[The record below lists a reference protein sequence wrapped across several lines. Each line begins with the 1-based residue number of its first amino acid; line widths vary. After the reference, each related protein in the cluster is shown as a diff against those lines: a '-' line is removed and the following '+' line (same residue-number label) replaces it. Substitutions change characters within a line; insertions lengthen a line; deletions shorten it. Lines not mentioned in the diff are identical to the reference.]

1 MGVSLDYINEVIA
14 RNNAGKQA
22 GAGAPASSGSTGS
35 KIRQPQVNE
44 AELQRR
50 ARLRMQR
57 ALASGK
63 KQNVQNARDIYLKE
77 NEEAR
82 KLWTLEH
89 GTNMSDRELEQAQWE
104 SGAMRRQMDSDALR
118 TYEEIARGVEQTT
131 QTGQDQRRNAY
142 QMYMERQNLGRAAQ
156 YDYVQNYLAQ
166 NEKASELWAAEHAV
180 LKDENKI
187 ALLRST
193 MTEQEQ
199 AEYDAIRAERDAYG
213 AGYEL
218 KRRVGGLVAG
228 SLQNAAGN
236 VLTAGQTV
244 VNDYKDRM
252 EALQQTYQQERSVN
266 PLKAFEQVNSTYR
279 QELDKVSGVVQEDN
293 TPGLQL
299 AREGSEQMQRGAA
312 GLGGAGKVAYDL
324 AGSMVANAPSMA
336 LALVPGVGP
345 AASLGTMGAQAA
357 GGKIDELS
365 QKGVSRQEALE
376 RGVVSGIIEA
386 ATEKLPVSSWTKIVK
401 TGGKKALQ
409 NILQQALGEGTE
421 EAASYVANWFA
432 DKVYQD
438 PDAEFSLQDLA
449 YSAAMGAASGGIYG
463 AVGTGINRIGNKVAS
478 STRQTGEKGAQ
489 VNQANKP
496 AYVLA
501 VAQADNPLNQL
512 IPGGRAAQSAAQ
524 AQQNTANAA
533 RAQQAVEG
541 AVQAD
546 NPLNQLIPGG
556 QAAQNAAQA
565 QQNTVDTA
573 RAQQAVEG
581 AVQADNPLNQLTP
594 GGRTAQSAAQAQ
606 QNAMNVARAQ
616 QEEAQQSAMRVR
628 KWAEENESFTPE
640 MRTLAEENYQPG
652 GNTALYTT
660 AMQNFYDA
668 GRSGALSYEQ
678 AMELNQNRAAV
689 LQQDSVLRR
698 AWELGQKAVNPVYD
712 TPGGGRVEGQ
722 VQYENGV
729 EPNAVLDD
737 TVLQAA
743 AHKLGVNIK
752 VVQELTDD
760 AGGKANGRWAA
771 AMSEIA
777 LGENSSNA
785 YQTLAHE
792 MTHYMGSYNPEGW
805 HRLRSSALE
814 WYARQGGQRTREDM
828 ARYEAAYGDYAKGAD
843 EAARDILSG
852 VMSTEG
858 GVRSFL
864 AYLSTESGYTV
875 QEQKT
880 ILQTLREM
888 LDALLEK
895 VRGLLRGGDATV
907 TAAQARQMAERADQL
922 EARRALIN
930 DYLYELDNARQNA
943 EQAGLQLSAKENAP
957 AASRSE
963 ADYSINPEFDR
974 EIREWDAEGRNESKI
989 FTLGTTSEALKSIGV
1004 RDRSIVMLSGKI
1016 RKILRDHPSM
1026 TMDMIR
1032 QIPAM
1037 LEHPALVLESQGGSI
1052 LPGTKKNSR
1061 IVVVGTVTDAQGN
1074 PVLCALDLA
1083 PSSKQDMELGLQDFN
1098 KVSSAYAK
1106 DVNPKGFLE
1115 KSNVLYASPDK
1126 KMTQA
1131 ALSSFSYKYASSE
1144 LNHLGSIGRITY
1156 QGGKVNIQGVPFR
1169 QIFGEAGSDAAYSR
1183 QVDSRESEKKQFPQ
1197 GKHAGAEQV
1206 SYSNLK
1212 ELPDM
1217 PVIDVE
1223 SGAAQGKSVQQLIE
1237 DGLNS
1242 TQRTPGKKNGRVVNN
1257 YTGDT
1262 IVVTQEGLRHGLL
1275 RKGSVQKNG
1284 VYIGKIGEIIKN
1296 AVKINELEPRGKELR
1311 SDVYL
1316 GACRDEN
1323 GEMRAIRFIV
1333 NMYENGKAELDDSGL
1348 HPLQGSLYAH
1358 TSKKVG
1364 TAPIKGQG
1372 ISTNAVAPDRSNDTI
1387 SIAEFL
1393 QSVKDSWGED
1403 LPRNVRYEL
1412 GLPQDSEKKGKS
1424 LEGALRYSRKG
1435 GQALELAAEQR
1446 RRRAA
1451 ETENR
1456 KLARENSRMADQIEL
1471 LKQETRLSGGHMM
1484 DIKAVHDVAARVVKN
1499 ANSRY
1504 SAAQLE
1510 SELRRVYESMS
1521 RGKVSGVQEAM
1532 ETLTDLA
1539 RGVLSQQRTGENQ
1552 AREVYQPLLEKVR
1565 AEDWTVRE
1573 GSPLYQ
1579 DLLDMY
1585 GDGPNGKTWG
1595 NVRKALFGRID
1606 IKKTSESGASGR
1618 IDALFEELAG
1628 DWPGIFDPEAA
1639 PADNIQRLME
1649 VYDEVRDGA
1658 AYDLETGMSEEE
1670 QAAYLAQDLYDAY
1683 LSMPRRQTFA
1693 DKSAAQAEALT
1704 RQYRQEKTKALEQQ
1718 KAGYEQKLQEQRKWA
1733 RDRMKELEQ
1742 RYKEARQTHDQEL
1755 IIKTHNQIAEARRQA
1770 NDSLLRRR
1778 AALEMQWSNKRERAD
1793 VTQQRQRVQKSVQ
1806 VLHRW
1811 LTKPTEQQH
1820 VQTRMQQKVL
1830 NLLNSLDM
1838 KVGREGTATAMRW
1851 QEAMKDI
1858 QLMANDALAADSGM
1872 KETDAYADFDPDLP
1886 AMIEELI
1893 NSTDTLNVA
1902 KMNSYQLRQLADI
1915 LTSMQTSIRN
1925 ANKMMSDAKKAE
1937 VEMIGQRSA
1946 QEMDSERKKLLKT
1959 RKEWAKKVSDTK
1971 MGDLLGGMLG
1981 LDMMDARRYF
1991 RTLGK
1996 TAEEN
2001 IYEPLRRGFDKRVWL
2016 LDSAQ
2021 KAFENIKGDADIR
2034 KWTGDKA
2041 DTQTFTLQT
2050 AKGKKV
2056 DVPLTVG
2063 QRMELYNLSQ
2073 RPQAKE
2079 HLMQGGITLV
2089 NEKGQKAGE
2098 RINLTPESLAEITG
2112 SLTNEQVQMARKLS
2126 DYLSAKDGPAGWGN
2140 EVSRELYG
2148 LDKFTEQHYWPIKS
2162 DNNQVRSN
2170 DATESGTA
2178 GLWAVKNQGFTKG
2191 LQKHAKNSI
2200 LVGDVF
2206 DTWADHVVNMA
2217 TYNAWCIP
2225 LSDAMKWYNWKSGTD
2240 VSTKEQIELLYGSK
2254 GKKFFT
2260 TLMQDVNGMTARA
2273 SSTNTEGLVGTATKN
2288 WKIAK
2293 VSGNWRVVIQQPTS
2307 YLRAMA
2313 VMNPKYLMQAM
2324 STDLTKLNHGMK
2336 MAEEHCAI
2344 AKWKSWGYFETSI
2357 GQSMREVLTGKQGI
2371 MDRVRDLGT
2380 KPAEIGDKV
2389 TWGTLWNAC
2398 EAEAKD
2404 KGLEAGTDKFNQ
2416 YCSDRLGEIVDK
2428 TQVVDSVL
2436 HRSQLM
2442 RNQNGAIKMMTAFF
2456 AEPTKSYNMVAEAC
2470 ADMAHGEKGAKGR
2483 LLRVAATFVVSALGT
2498 SAAAS
2503 LIDAM
2508 RVTRDDDRD
2517 KEYGERYLENLWQNF
2532 IGNVNLLNNIP
2543 IVKDIW
2549 TVVMDGY
2556 DVTRQDMEMV
2566 SDLKD
2571 AFDAISK
2578 GLEGDITPYR
2588 LSYQVAT
2595 AVSSLT
2601 GLPMSN
2607 VLRDTKSAYDMLT
2620 DLQDPLRL
2628 DRTMNRAPDDYSY
2641 IDLYNQ
2647 VRAAEGDAKA
2657 FKALYNGETYSEM
2670 LGTPEAAAVDAWVEK
2685 LAQNSAKA
2693 DADGNQKENTAVL
2706 PKRLGNEI
2714 TYTDSEGVEHKVV
2727 LQGPD
2732 YLDYAKSVQQGTVNL
2747 LNEYMHGQG
2756 KTASTAEQAAY
2767 VKMARE
2773 YAQELAREMVI
2784 PGYEIE
2790 SWVQT
2795 VETLSG
2801 GKNVGEMIAARQIVS
2816 QTEGDKDEDGET
2828 ITGSA
2833 EMKAVGRLQSDL
2845 GYSEPEARTLYSQ
2858 LKGKEDDTYLQL
2870 YEDVK
2875 GNREQEEQLSA
2886 LYVMAGEQV
2895 SYAEMLQNSSAK
2907 RLDEQLQKLSE
2918 TQGND
2923 VLPDRVGNTFKVGD
2937 TEVELD
2943 GKEYVAYAKKRTE
2956 TAYNILNE
2964 LIPYMGNYTQK
2975 EQAGFVMYVEKY
2987 ATELAKASVSDFEL
3001 SNWVEEVQQL
3011 AGGDNAALYN
3021 YIMAKE
3027 LIALAQ
3033 GKKDA
3038 NGKTISGTKKAA
3050 ALRNL
3055 KSAGYSDYMAQQMYK
3070 LFG

>member
-1 MGVSLDYINEVIA
+1 MDVSLDYINKVIA
-14 RNNAGKQA
+14 RNNASKQA
-22 GAGAPASSGSTGS
+22 GTQAAPASSGNNGNSAA
-35 KIRQPQVNE
+35 RQQFLDIMQRQEAYRQANATQARAIVSGNNRNQDTRQQFMNVMQRKAAYQQANADEVKRRAE
-44 AELQRR
+44 AEAKQRAEEEALQREQEKLQAFAVDNR
-50 ARLRMQR
+50 A
-57 ALASGK
+57 
-63 KQNVQNARDIYLKE
+63 V
-77 NEEAR
+77 
-82 KLWTLEH
+82 
-89 GTNMSDRELEQAQWE
+89 
-104 SGAMRRQMDSDALR
+104 
-118 TYEEIARGVEQTT
+118 
-131 QTGQDQRRNAY
+131 
-142 QMYMERQNLGRAAQ
+142 Q
-156 YDYVQNYLAQ
+156 YDAVQEYLSQ
-166 NEKASELWAAEHAV
+166 NEKASKIWAEEHT
-180 LKDENKI
+180 LFKDEKKI
-187 ALLRST
+187 ESLRAE
-193 MTEQEQ
+193 MTAQEQ
-199 AEYDAIRAERDAYG
+199 KFYDAAKAAREGYG
-213 AGYEL
+213 GLYEAQ
-218 KRRVGGLVAG
+218 RRVGGLVAG

-236 VLTAGQTV
+236 VLTAGQTAWEA
-244 VNDYKDRM
+244 YQDRQNAMYEAAM
-252 EALQQTYQQERSVN
+252 EAEKRKTGGNTFADYAKEEADRTEVYSRLMKENRDPSREENLIQE
-266 PLKAFEQVNSTYR
+266 E
-279 QELDKVSGVVQEDN
+279 N
-293 TPGLQL
+293 TPGLRL

-312 GLGGAGKVAYDL
+312 GLSGAGKVAYDL
-324 AGSMVANAPSMA
+324 AGSIVANAPSMA
-336 LALVPGVGP
+336 LALIPGVGT

-421 EAASYVANWFA
+421 EAASYVANWLA
-432 DKVYQD
+432 DMAYQD

-478 STRQTGEKGAQ
+478 STQQNGEKVAQ

-496 AYVLA
+496 ADVLA
-501 VAQADNPLNQL
+501 VAQEDDMLNQL
-512 IPGGRAAQSAAQ
+512 NTGGQAARNAAQV
-524 AQQNTANAA
+524 QQNAVSAA
-533 RAQQAVEG
+533 RAQEAVEG
-541 AVQAD
+541 AVQAET
-546 NPLNQLIPGG
+546 PLNQLFPGG

-565 QQNTVDTA
+565 QQNAVND
-573 RAQQAVEG
+573 AQVQEAMAG
-581 AVQADNPLNQLTP
+581 NVQAETQLNQLFP
-594 GGRTAQSAAQAQ
+594 GGQIAQNAADVQKNTMNAAQAQ
-606 QNAMNVARAQ
+606 Q
-616 QEEAQQSAMRVR
+616 EEVQKSAMRVR
-628 KWAEENESFTPE
+628 QWAEENESFTPE

-698 AWELGQKAVNPVYD
+698 AWELGQKAANPVHD

-722 VQYENGV
+722 VQYENGA

-805 HRLRSSALE
+805 QRLRSSALE
-814 WYARQGGQRTREDM
+814 WYAQQGGQRTGEDM

-888 LDALLEK
+888 LDTLLEK

-963 ADYSINPEFDR
+963 AEYSINPEFDR

-989 FTLGTTSEALKSIGV
+989 FTLGTTSEVLQSIGV

-1016 RKILRDHPSM
+1016 QKILRDHPSM

-1037 LEHPALVLESQGGSI
+1037 LEHPALVLKSQGGSMR
-1052 LPGTKKNSR
+1052 PGTKQNSR

-1083 PSSKQDMELGLQDFN
+1083 PSSRQDMELGLQDFN

-1126 KMTQA
+1126 KITQA
-1131 ALSSFSYKYASSE
+1131 ALSSFSFKLASSE

-1169 QIFGEAGSDAAYSR
+1169 QIFGEAGSDASYSR
-1183 QVDSRESEKKQFPQ
+1183 DVDSLEEAERLRRERDVWLDSEEVRQVRADYERERQMHGLFGGKLKEWKSNNPTWQAYEKKRKEYNQKIAELREKSQ
-1197 GKHAGAEQV
+1197 DAGGQRRAEAEQW
-1206 SYSNLK
+1206 
-1212 ELPDM
+1212 EQERRERDQ
-1217 PVIDVE
+1217 
-1223 SGAAQGKSVQQLIE
+1223 AAQKAYEEARAASGLTSEEYHRKQAAQKYKTTGDPTKAGYLMPDGTMLDFSDGQNRRVMDHREIQDIFGPVELGEGAPRERYMNQFIAEGNVRVMAEMPGVELSTETKPTRAQLDEIARMADTLGAQKGTFRIDLSRASGKQAEAREYQ
-1237 DGLNS
+1237 
-1242 TQRTPGKKNGRVVNN
+1242 GRVR
-1257 YTGDT
+1257 GRE
-1262 IVVTQEGLRHGLL
+1262 IVRDIEAYYRD
-1275 RKGSVQKNG
+1275 
-1284 VYIGKIGEIIKN
+1284 GKLPEQS
-1296 AVKINELEPRGKELR
+1296 ELNQ
-1311 SDVYL
+1311 Y
-1316 GACRDEN
+1316 
-1323 GEMRAIRFIV
+1323 
-1333 NMYENGKAELDDSGL
+1333 
-1348 HPLQGSLYAH
+1348 
-1358 TSKKVG
+1358 
-1364 TAPIKGQG
+1364 
-1372 ISTNAVAPDRSNDTI
+1372 
-1387 SIAEFL
+1387 
-1393 QSVKDSWGED
+1393 
-1403 LPRNVRYEL
+1403 
-1412 GLPQDSEKKGKS
+1412 
-1424 LEGALRYSRKG
+1424 RYSRK
-1435 GQALELAAEQR
+1435 AMELDTEQR

-1451 ETENR
+1451 DTENR
-1456 KLARENSRMADQIEL
+1456 RLARENSRMADQIEL
-1471 LKQETRLSGGHMM
+1471 LKQETRLSGGHLV
-1484 DIKAVHDVAARVVKN
+1484 DSKSVHALAARVVKIV
-1499 ANSRY
+1499 NSRY
-1504 SAAQLE
+1504 RVSLLE
-1510 SELRRVYESMS
+1510 RELRSVYESMS
-1521 RGKVSGVQEAM
+1521 RGRVSGVQEAM
-1532 ETLTDLA
+1532 EVLNDIA
-1539 RGVLSQQRTGENQ
+1539 RGILSEQRPGVNIAKET
-1552 AREVYQPLLEKVR
+1552 YQPILDKVR
-1565 AEDWTVRE
+1565 AADWTVRE
-1573 GSPLYQ
+1573 GSPLYY
-1579 DLLDMY
+1579 DLIDKY
-1585 GDGPNGKTWG
+1585 GDGPNGKSWG
-1595 NVRKALFGRID
+1595 NVRKALFGRIN
-1606 IKKTSESGASGR
+1606 IKKTTEGGVSGR
-1618 IDALFEELAG
+1618 IDTTFDELA
-1628 DWPGIFDPEAA
+1628 DEWPGLFDREAA
-1639 PADNIQRLME
+1639 TVDNIEALMGI
-1649 VYDEVRDGA
+1649 YDQVRDGTG
-1658 AYDLETGMSEEE
+1658 YDLETGMSEEE

-1683 LSMPRRQTFA
+1683 LSMPRQKPYT
-1693 DKSAAQAEALT
+1693 DSSTAQAEALT
-1704 RQYRQEKTKALEQQ
+1704 RRYRQEKTKALQEQ
-1718 KAGYEQKLQEQRKWA
+1718 KAEYEHKLREVWNYAPGIMEKLDAQSRE
-1733 RDRMKELEQ
+1733 
-1742 RYKEARQTHDQEL
+1742 
-1755 IIKTHNQIAEARRQA
+1755 I
-1770 NDSLLRRR
+1770 LLRRR
-1778 AALEMQWSNKRERAD
+1778 AALELQWSNKRERAAA
-1793 VTQQRQRVQKSVQ
+1793 TQQRQRVQKSVQ

-1886 AMIEELI
+1886 AMIEELTD
-1893 NSTDTLNVA
+1893 STDTLNVA

-1925 ANKMMSDAKKAE
+1925 ANKMMSDDKKAE

-1946 QEMDSERKKLLKT
+1946 QEMDNEREKLLKT

-2021 KAFENIKGDADIR
+2021 KAFEGIKGDTDIR

-2050 AKGKKV
+2050 AKGKEV
-2056 DVPLTVG
+2056 DVPITVG

-2126 DYLSAKDGPAGWGN
+2126 EYLSAKDGPAGWGN
-2140 EVSRELYG
+2140 EVSRKLYG
-2148 LDKFTEQHYWPIKS
+2148 LDKFTERHYWPIKS

-2240 VSTKEQIELLYGSK
+2240 VSTKEQIEQLYGSK

-2357 GQSMREVLTGKQGI
+2357 GQSMREVLTGQKRL
-2371 MDRVRDLGT
+2371 MDRVRDIGT
-2380 KPAEIGDKV
+2380 KPAEMGDKV

-2416 YCSDRLGEIVDK
+2416 YCADRLSEIVDK

-2483 LLRVAATFVVSALGT
+2483 LLRVAATFVISALGT

-2549 TVVMDGY
+2549 TVFMDGY
-2556 DVTRQDMEMV
+2556 DVTRQDMEV
-2566 SDLKD
+2566 VGDLKD

-2628 DRTMNRAPDDYSY
+2628 DRAMNRAPDDYSY

-2647 VRAAEGDAKA
+2647 VRAANGDAKA

-2670 LGTPEAAAVDAWVEK
+2670 LGTKEAAAVDAWVK
-2685 LAQNSAKA
+2685 QLAQNSAKA

-2714 TYTDSEGVEHKVV
+2714 TYTDGEGVEHKVV

-2747 LNEYMHGQG
+2747 LNEYMNGQG

-2833 EMKAVGRLQSDL
+2833 EVKAVGRLQSDL

-2886 LYVMAGEQV
+2886 LYVMTGEQA

-2907 RLDEQLQKLSE
+2907 QLDEHLQKLSE

-2923 VLPDRVGNTFKVGD
+2923 VLPDRVENTFKVGD

-2956 TAYNILNE
+2956 TAYNILNA

-3038 NGKTISGTKKAA
+3038 NGKTIRGTKKAA

>member
-1 MGVSLDYINEVIA
+1 MGVSLDYINKVIA

-22 GAGAPASSGSTGS
+22 GVGAPASSGNNGNSAA
-35 KIRQPQVNE
+35 RQQFLDIMQRQEAYRQANATRARAIVSDNNRNQDTRQQFMNVMQRQAAYQQVNADAVKRRLE
-44 AELQRR
+44 AEEKQRAEEEELQRE
-50 ARLRMQR
+50 Q
-57 ALASGK
+57 
-63 KQNVQNARDIYLKE
+63 E
-77 NEEAR
+77 
-82 KLWTLEH
+82 KL
-89 GTNMSDRELEQAQWE
+89 QAF
-104 SGAMRRQMDSDALR
+104 AVD
-118 TYEEIARGVEQTT
+118 
-131 QTGQDQRRNAY
+131 N
-142 QMYMERQNLGRAAQ
+142 RAAQ
-156 YDYVQNYLAQ
+156 YDAVQEYLSQ
-166 NEKASELWAAEHAV
+166 NEKASELWAEEHSFFR
-180 LKDENKI
+180 DEKKI
-187 ALLRST
+187 ESLRAG
-193 MTEQEQ
+193 MTAQEQ
-199 AEYDAIRAERDAYG
+199 KFYDAAKAAREGYG
-213 AGYEL
+213 GLYEAQ
-218 KRRVGGLVAG
+218 RRVGGLVAG

-244 VNDYKDRM
+244 WEGYQDRQNAMYEAAM
-252 EALQQTYQQERSVN
+252 EAEKRKTGGNTFADYAKEEADRTEVYSRLMKENRDPSREENLIQE
-266 PLKAFEQVNSTYR
+266 E
-279 QELDKVSGVVQEDN
+279 N
-293 TPGLQL
+293 TPGLRL

-312 GLGGAGKVAYDL
+312 GLSGAGKVAYDL
-324 AGSMVANAPSMA
+324 AGSIVANAPSMA
-336 LALVPGVGP
+336 LALIPGVGT

-421 EAASYVANWFA
+421 EAASYVANWLA
-432 DKVYQD
+432 DMAYQD

-478 STRQTGEKGAQ
+478 STQQTGEKGAQ

-501 VAQADNPLNQL
+501 VA
-512 IPGGRAAQSAAQ
+512 
-524 AQQNTANAA
+524 
-533 RAQQAVEG
+533 
-541 AVQAD
+541 
-546 NPLNQLIPGG
+546 
-556 QAAQNAAQA
+556 
-565 QQNTVDTA
+565 
-573 RAQQAVEG
+573 
-581 AVQADNPLNQLTP
+581 QADNPLNQLTP

-722 VQYENGV
+722 VQYENGA
-729 EPNAVLDD
+729 EPNFVLDD

-805 HRLRSSALE
+805 QRLRSSALE
-814 WYARQGGQRTREDM
+814 WYARQGGQRTGEDM

-888 LDALLEK
+888 LDTLLEK

-963 ADYSINPEFDR
+963 AEYSINPEFDR
-974 EIREWDAEGRNESKI
+974 EIQEWDAEGRNESKI
-989 FTLGTTSEALKSIGV
+989 FALGTTSEALKSIGV

-1037 LEHPALVLESQGGSI
+1037 LEHPALVLESQDASI
-1052 LPGTKKNSR
+1052 LPGTKQNSR

-1074 PVLCALDLA
+1074 QVLCALDLA
-1083 PSSKQDMELGLQDFN
+1083 PSSRQDMELGLQDFN

-1126 KMTQA
+1126 KITQA
-1131 ALSSFSYKYASSE
+1131 ALSSFSFKLASSE
-1144 LNHLGSIGRITY
+1144 LNHLGSMGRITY

-1169 QIFGEAGSDAAYSR
+1169 QVFGEVGSNAEYSR
-1183 QVDSRESEKKQFPQ
+1183 DVDSLEEAERLRRERDVWLDSEEVRQVRADYERERQMYGLFGGKMKEWKSNNPAWQAYEKKRKEYNQ
-1197 GKHAGAEQV
+1197 KIAALSEAGRDSSSQSRAEAEQRAQ
-1206 SYSNLK
+1206 
-1212 ELPDM
+1212 ERRERDR
-1217 PVIDVE
+1217 
-1223 SGAAQGKSVQQLIE
+1223 AAQKAYEEARAASGLTSEEYHRKQAAQKYKTTGDPTKAGYLMPDGTMLDFSDGQNRRVMDHREIQDVFGPVELGEGAPRERYMNQFIAEGNVRVMAEMPGVELSTETKPTRAQLDEIARMADTLGAQKGTFRIDLSRASGKQAEAREYQ
-1237 DGLNS
+1237 
-1242 TQRTPGKKNGRVVNN
+1242 GRVR
-1257 YTGDT
+1257 GRE
-1262 IVVTQEGLRHGLL
+1262 IVRDIEAYYRD
-1275 RKGSVQKNG
+1275 
-1284 VYIGKIGEIIKN
+1284 GKLPEQS
-1296 AVKINELEPRGKELR
+1296 ELNQ
-1311 SDVYL
+1311 Y
-1316 GACRDEN
+1316 
-1323 GEMRAIRFIV
+1323 
-1333 NMYENGKAELDDSGL
+1333 
-1348 HPLQGSLYAH
+1348 
-1358 TSKKVG
+1358 
-1364 TAPIKGQG
+1364 
-1372 ISTNAVAPDRSNDTI
+1372 
-1387 SIAEFL
+1387 
-1393 QSVKDSWGED
+1393 
-1403 LPRNVRYEL
+1403 
-1412 GLPQDSEKKGKS
+1412 
-1424 LEGALRYSRKG
+1424 RYSRK
-1435 GQALELAAEQR
+1435 AMELDTEQR

-1451 ETENR
+1451 DTENR
-1456 KLARENSRMADQIEL
+1456 RLARENSRMADQIEL
-1471 LKQETRLSGGHMM
+1471 LKQETKLSGGHLV
-1484 DIKAVHDVAARVVKN
+1484 DSKSVHAVAARVVKSM
-1499 ANSRY
+1499 NSRY
-1504 SAAQLE
+1504 RVSLLE
-1510 SELRRVYESMS
+1510 RELRAVYDSMS
-1521 RGKVSGVQEAM
+1521 QGRVSNVQEAM
-1532 ETLTDLA
+1532 EVLNDIA
-1539 RGVLSQQRTGENQ
+1539 RGVLSEQRPGVNIAKEIY
-1552 AREVYQPLLEKVR
+1552 RPLLDKVR
-1565 AEDWTVRE
+1565 QADWIVRE

-1579 DLLDMY
+1579 DLLDLY

-1595 NVRKALFGRID
+1595 NVRRALFGRID

-1618 IDALFEELAG
+1618 IDTLFEELAG

-1649 VYDEVRDGA
+1649 VYDEVRNGA

-1704 RQYRQEKTKALEQQ
+1704 RQYRQEKNKALEQQ
-1718 KAGYEQKLQEQRKWA
+1718 KAAYEKKLQEVWNYA
-1733 RDRMKELEQ
+1733 PGIMKKLDVQNREIL
-1742 RYKEARQTHDQEL
+1742 L
-1755 IIKTHNQIAEARRQA
+1755 RRQA
-1770 NDSLLRRR
+1770 
-1778 AALEMQWSNKRERAD
+1778 ALELQWSKKRERAD

-1838 KVGREGTATAMRW
+1838 KVGPEGTATAMRW
-1851 QEAMKDI
+1851 QESMKDI

-1946 QEMDSERKKLLKT
+1946 QEMDNEREKLLKT

-2021 KAFENIKGDADIR
+2021 KAFEGIKGDADIR

-2050 AKGKKV
+2050 AKGKEV

-2126 DYLSAKDGPAGWGN
+2126 EYLSAKDGPAGWGN
-2140 EVSRELYG
+2140 EVSRKLYG
-2148 LDKFTEQHYWPIKS
+2148 LDKFTERHYWPIKS

-2240 VSTKEQIELLYGSK
+2240 VSTKEQIEQLYGSK

-2380 KPAEIGDKV
+2380 KPAEMGDKV

>member
-1 MGVSLDYINEVIA
+1 MGVSLDYINKVIA

-22 GAGAPASSGSTGS
+22 GAGAPASSGNNGNSAA
-35 KIRQPQVNE
+35 RQQFLDIMQRQEAYRQANATRARAIVSDNNRNQDTRQQFMNVMQRQAAYQQVNADAVKRRLE
-44 AELQRR
+44 AEEKQRAEEEELQRE
-50 ARLRMQR
+50 Q
-57 ALASGK
+57 
-63 KQNVQNARDIYLKE
+63 E
-77 NEEAR
+77 
-82 KLWTLEH
+82 KL
-89 GTNMSDRELEQAQWE
+89 QAF
-104 SGAMRRQMDSDALR
+104 AVD
-118 TYEEIARGVEQTT
+118 
-131 QTGQDQRRNAY
+131 N
-142 QMYMERQNLGRAAQ
+142 RAAQ
-156 YDYVQNYLAQ
+156 YDAVQEYLSQ
-166 NEKASELWAAEHAV
+166 NEKASKLWAEEHA
-180 LKDENKI
+180 LFKDEKKI
-187 ALLRST
+187 ESLRAG
-193 MTEQEQ
+193 MTAQEQ
-199 AEYDAIRAERDAYG
+199 KFYDAAKAAREGYG
-213 AGYEL
+213 GLYEAQ
-218 KRRVGGLVAG
+218 RRVGGLVAG

-244 VNDYKDRM
+244 WEGYQDRQNAMYEAAM
-252 EALQQTYQQERSVN
+252 EAEKRKTGGNTFEDYAKEESDRTEVYSRLMKENRDTSREENLIQE
-266 PLKAFEQVNSTYR
+266 E
-279 QELDKVSGVVQEDN
+279 N
-293 TPGLQL
+293 TPGLRL

-312 GLGGAGKVAYDL
+312 GLSGAGKVAYDL
-324 AGSMVANAPSMA
+324 AGSIVANAPSMA
-336 LALVPGVGP
+336 LALIPGVGT

-421 EAASYVANWFA
+421 EAASYVANWLA
-432 DKVYQD
+432 DMAYQD

-478 STRQTGEKGAQ
+478 STQQTGERAAQ
-489 VNQANKP
+489 NA
-496 AYVLA
+496 
-501 VAQADNPLNQL
+501 AQAQQNTANAARVQQAVEGAVQAENPLNQL
-512 IPGGRAAQSAAQ
+512 IPGGRAAQSVAQ
-524 AQQNTANAA
+524 VQQNAM
-533 RAQQAVEG
+533 
-541 AVQAD
+541 
-546 NPLNQLIPGG
+546 
-556 QAAQNAAQA
+556 NAAQA
-565 QQNTVDTA
+565 QQ
-573 RAQQAVEG
+573 
-581 AVQADNPLNQLTP
+581 
-594 GGRTAQSAAQAQ
+594 
-606 QNAMNVARAQ
+606 
-616 QEEAQQSAMRVR
+616 EEVQQSAMRVR
-628 KWAEENESFTPE
+628 QWAEENESFTPE

-660 AMQNFYDA
+660 AIQNFYDA

-698 AWELGQKAVNPVYD
+698 AWELGQKVANPVYD

-722 VQYENGV
+722 VQYESGAETNT
-729 EPNAVLDD
+729 VLDD

-805 HRLRSSALE
+805 QRLRSSALE
-814 WYARQGGQRTREDM
+814 WYAQQGGQRTGEDM

-888 LDALLEK
+888 LDTLLEK

-963 ADYSINPEFDR
+963 AEYSINPEFER

-989 FTLGTTSEALKSIGV
+989 FTLGTTSEVLQSIGV

-1037 LEHPALVLESQGGSI
+1037 LEHPALVLESQGASI
-1052 LPGTKKNSR
+1052 LPGTKQNSR

-1083 PSSKQDMELGLQDFN
+1083 PSSRQDMELGLQDFN

-1126 KMTQA
+1126 KITQA
-1131 ALSSFSYKYASSE
+1131 ALSSFSFKLASSE

-1169 QIFGEAGSDAAYSR
+1169 QVFGEVGSSMHENE
-1183 QVDSRESEKKQFPQ
+1183 Q
-1197 GKHAGAEQV
+1197 AEP
-1206 SYSNLK
+1206 SSSK
-1212 ELPDM
+1212 
-1217 PVIDVE
+1217 
-1223 SGAAQGKSVQQLIE
+1223 
-1237 DGLNS
+1237 
-1242 TQRTPGKKNGRVVNN
+1242 TRTF
-1257 YTGDT
+1257 
-1262 IVVTQEGLRHGLL
+1262 QEG
-1275 RKGSVQKNG
+1275 
-1284 VYIGKIGEIIKN
+1284 
-1296 AVKINELEPRGKELR
+1296 
-1311 SDVYL
+1311 
-1316 GACRDEN
+1316 
-1323 GEMRAIRFIV
+1323 
-1333 NMYENGKAELDDSGL
+1333 
-1348 HPLQGSLYAH
+1348 
-1358 TSKKVG
+1358 
-1364 TAPIKGQG
+1364 
-1372 ISTNAVAPDRSNDTI
+1372 
-1387 SIAEFL
+1387 
-1393 QSVKDSWGED
+1393 
-1403 LPRNVRYEL
+1403 NV
-1412 GLPQDSEKKGKS
+1412 
-1424 LEGALRYSRKG
+1424 RYSRKG
-1435 GQALELAAEQR
+1435 TAAQSLEMEER
-1446 RRRAA
+1446 HRRAA

-1456 KLARENSRMADQIEL
+1456 RLARENSRMADQIEL
-1471 LKQETRLSGGHMM
+1471 LKQETKLSGGHLV
-1484 DIKAVHDVAARVVKN
+1484 DSKSVHAVAARVVKSM
-1499 ANSRY
+1499 NSRY
-1504 SAAQLE
+1504 RVSLLE
-1510 SELRRVYESMS
+1510 RELRAVYDSMS
-1521 RGKVSGVQEAM
+1521 QGRVSNVQEAM
-1532 ETLTDLA
+1532 EVLNDIA
-1539 RGVLSQQRTGENQ
+1539 RGVLSEQRPGVNIAKEIY
-1552 AREVYQPLLEKVR
+1552 RPLLDKVR
-1565 AEDWTVRE
+1565 QADWIVRE

-1579 DLLDMY
+1579 DLLDLY

-1595 NVRKALFGRID
+1595 NVRRALFGRID

-1618 IDALFEELAG
+1618 IDTLFEELAG

-1649 VYDEVRDGA
+1649 VYDEVRNGA

-1704 RQYRQEKTKALEQQ
+1704 RQYRQEKNKALEQQ
-1718 KAGYEQKLQEQRKWA
+1718 KAAYEKKLQEVWNYA
-1733 RDRMKELEQ
+1733 PGIMKKLDVKNREIL
-1742 RYKEARQTHDQEL
+1742 L
-1755 IIKTHNQIAEARRQA
+1755 RRQA
-1770 NDSLLRRR
+1770 
-1778 AALEMQWSNKRERAD
+1778 ALELQWSKKRERAD

-1806 VLHRW
+1806 ALHRW
-1811 LTKPTEQQH
+1811 LMKPTAQQH
-1820 VQTRMQQKVL
+1820 VQTRMQGAVV

-1838 KVGREGTATAMRW
+1838 KVGRKWTGTEARW
-1851 QEAMKDI
+1851 QEVMKDI
-1858 QLMANDALAADSGM
+1858 QLLAKDALAADSGM
-1872 KETDAYADFDPDLP
+1872 VDTDAYADFDPDLP
-1886 AMIEELI
+1886 EMIGELI
-1893 NSTDTLNVA
+1893 QGNESLDVQ
-1902 KMNSYQLRQLADI
+1902 KMNSRQLKQLADV

-1937 VEMIGQRSA
+1937 VETIGQRSA
-1946 QEMDSERKKLLKT
+1946 QEMDNEREKLLKT

-2021 KAFENIKGDADIR
+2021 KAFEGIKGDADIR

-2050 AKGKKV
+2050 AKGKEV

-2126 DYLSAKDGPAGWGN
+2126 EYLSAKDGPAGWGN
-2140 EVSRELYG
+2140 EVSRKLYG
-2148 LDKFTEQHYWPIKS
+2148 LDKFTERHYWPIKS

-2240 VSTKEQIELLYGSK
+2240 VSTKEQIEQLYGSK

-2357 GQSMREVLTGKQGI
+2357 GQSMREVLTGQKRL
-2371 MDRVRDLGT
+2371 MDRVRDIGT
-2380 KPAEIGDKV
+2380 KPAEMGDKV

-2404 KGLEAGTDKFNQ
+2404 KGMEAGTDKFNQ
-2416 YCSDRLGEIVDK
+2416 YCADRLSEIVDK

-2483 LLRVAATFVVSALGT
+2483 LLRVAATFVISALGT

-2566 SDLKD
+2566 GDLKD

-2647 VRAAEGDAKA
+2647 VRAANGDAKA

-2670 LGTPEAAAVDAWVEK
+2670 LGTKEAAAVDAWVK
-2685 LAQNSAKA
+2685 QLAQNSAKA

-2714 TYTDSEGVEHKVV
+2714 TYTDGEGVEHKVV

-2747 LNEYMHGQG
+2747 LNEYMNGQG

-2833 EMKAVGRLQSDL
+2833 EVKAVGRLQSDL

-2886 LYVMAGEQV
+2886 LYVMTGEQA

-2907 RLDEQLQKLSE
+2907 QLDEHLQKLSE

-2923 VLPDRVGNTFKVGD
+2923 VLPDRVENTFKVGD

-2943 GKEYVAYAKKRTE
+2943 GKEYVTYAKKRTE

-3038 NGKTISGTKKAA
+3038 NGKTIRGTKKAA

>member
-1 MGVSLDYINEVIA
+1 MDISLDYINKVVA
-14 RNNAGKQA
+14 RNNASKEAGTQA
-22 GAGAPASSGSTGS
+22 APAVFGGYEGFEGDAPTVARM
-35 KIRQPQVNE
+35 KENQR
-44 AELQRR
+44 LQ
-50 ARLRMQR
+50 
-57 ALASGK
+57 ALANEQEKKAAYPKQLEKHQEDMRQINQRENLERAVKSGNK
-63 KQNVQNARDIYLKE
+63 DFQYRSVQEYLANSEKG
-77 NEEAR
+77 R
-82 KLWTLEH
+82 TLWNLEH
-89 GTNMSDRELEQAQWE
+89 GENTNQNAMAQRKKDAE
-104 SGAMRRQMDSDALR
+104 KLRASMSGA
-118 TYEEIARGVEQTT
+118 
-131 QTGQDQRRNAY
+131 
-142 QMYMERQNLGRAAQ
+142 
-156 YDYVQNYLAQ
+156 
-166 NEKASELWAAEHAV
+166 ELSA
-180 LKDENKI
+180 
-187 ALLRST
+187 
-193 MTEQEQ
+193 
-199 AEYDAIRAERDAYG
+199 YDAATEVYKQ
-213 AGYEL
+213 Y
-218 KRRVGGLVAG
+218 GGLYNAGRMLGDLFAG
-228 SLQNAAGN
+228 SLKNAAGN
-236 VLTAGQTV
+236 VVTTGQTFAH
-244 VNDYKDRM
+244 DYKDRAS
-252 EALQQTYQQERSVN
+252 ALEQAYQGKRSLN
-266 PLKAFEQVNSTYR
+266 PLKAYAQIENAYA
-279 QELDKVSGVVQEDN
+279 QELQKTEDVLDEESVSG
-293 TPGLQL
+293 LKM
-299 AREGSEQMQRGAA
+299 AREGSEQLQRGAS
-312 GLGGAGKVAYDL
+312 GLSGAGKAAYDL
-324 AGSMVANAPSMA
+324 AGSMVANAPGMA
-336 LALVPGVGP
+336 LALIPGVGP
-345 AASLGTMGAQAA
+345 AASLGTLGAQAA

-365 QKGVSRQEALE
+365 QRGITGAEALE
-376 RGVVSGIIEA
+376 RGLVSGAIEA
-386 ATEKLPVSSWTKIVK
+386 STEVLPVSSWTNIIK
-401 TGGKKALQ
+401 TGGKSALQ
-409 NILQQALGEGTE
+409 NIAKQAFGEATE
-421 EAASYVANWFA
+421 ESVSYVANYIA
-432 DKVYQD
+432 DVAYKD
-438 PDAEFSLQDLA
+438 PDASFSMQDLA
-449 YSAAMGAASGGIYG
+449 ASAAMGAASGGIYG
-463 AVGTGINRIGNKVAS
+463 AVGTGINRAVNGGRDIQQNEENATQKRPG
-478 STRQTGEKGAQ
+478 RQETDTEAEVQQNDVNAVQAQ
-489 VNQANKP
+489 KAEEE
-496 AYVLA
+496 A
-501 VAQADNPLNQL
+501 VKKENPLNQL
-512 IPGGRAAQSAAQ
+512 IPGGRTTNDVQGTVAEQQTMPKTVQS
-524 AQQNTANAA
+524 NDT
-533 RAQQAVEG
+533 
-541 AVQAD
+541 
-546 NPLNQLIPGG
+546 LNQLIPGG
-556 QAAQNAAQA
+556 QVTKNAADMRQNTENAAQT
-565 QQNTVDTA
+565 QQT
-573 RAQQAVEG
+573 E
-581 AVQADNPLNQLTP
+581 VQ
-594 GGRTAQSAAQAQ
+594 
-606 QNAMNVARAQ
+606 
-616 QEEAQQSAMRVR
+616 ESAMLVR
-628 KWAEENESFTPE
+628 QWAEENESFTPE
-640 MRTLAEENYQPG
+640 MRNLAAENYQPG
-652 GNTALYTT
+652 GNVSLYATAV
-660 AMQNFYDA
+660 QNFYDA

-678 AMELNQNRAAV
+678 TMELNENRAAV
-689 LQQDSVLRR
+689 LQQDDVLHE
-698 AWELGQKAVNPVYD
+698 AWKLGREAANTVQDA
-712 TPGGGRVEGQ
+712 PGGGRVEGA
-722 VQYENGV
+722 VQYENGA

-743 AHKLGVNIK
+743 AQKLGVNIR
-752 VVQELTDD
+752 VMQQLTDD

-785 YQTLAHE
+785 YETLTHE
-792 MTHYMGSYNPEGW
+792 LTHYMGSYNPQGW
-805 HRLRSSALE
+805 SCLRSSALK
-814 WYARQGGQRTREDM
+814 WYAQQGGQQTGEAL
-828 ARYEAAYGDYAKGAD
+828 ARYDAAYGDYAKGAD

-852 VMSTEG
+852 VMSTED

-864 AYLSTESGYTV
+864 RYLSEDTSTTV
-875 QEQKT
+875 QEKKT
-880 ILQTLREM
+880 ILQTMREM
-888 LDALLEK
+888 LDTLVEK
-895 VRGLLRGGDATV
+895 VRGLLRGGDATM
-907 TAAQARQMAERADQL
+907 TAAQARQMAEQADQL

-963 ADYSINPEFDR
+963 EDYSINPEFDR

-989 FTLGTTSEALKSIGV
+989 FTLGTTSEALQSIGV
-1004 RDRSIVMLSGKI
+1004 RDRSIVMVSGKI

-1037 LEHPALVLESQGGSI
+1037 LEHPALVLEGQGGSMR
-1052 LPGTKKNSR
+1052 PETKQNSR

-1074 PVLCALDLA
+1074 PVLCALDLE
-1083 PSSKQDMELGLQDFN
+1083 PRSRQDMELGLQDFN

-1126 KMTQA
+1126 KITQA
-1131 ALSSFSYKYASSE
+1131 ALSSFSFKLASSE

-1169 QIFGEAGSDAAYSR
+1169 QVFGEAGSGAAYSR
-1183 QVDSRESEKKQFPQ
+1183 DVDSRDEAERLRRERDAWMDSEEVRQVRADYERERQMYGLFGGKLKEWKSNNPAWQAYEKKRKEYNQKIAALREESQ
-1197 GKHAGAEQV
+1197 EEVRQRRAEAEQREKERRERDQVAQKAYEEARAASGLTAEEYHRKQETQKYKTTGDPTKAGYLMPDGKMLDFSDGQTRRVMDHREIQEVFGPMELGEGVPREQYMNQFIAEGNVRVMAEMPGVELSAETKPTRAQLDQIARMADTLGAQNGTFRIDLSSV
-1206 SYSNLK
+1206 SGK
-1212 ELPDM
+1212 Q
-1217 PVIDVE
+1217 V
-1223 SGAAQGKSVQQLIE
+1223 AAREYQ
-1237 DGLNS
+1237 
-1242 TQRTPGKKNGRVVNN
+1242 GRVR
-1257 YTGDT
+1257 GRE
-1262 IVVTQEGLRHGLL
+1262 IVRDIEGYYRD
-1275 RKGSVQKNG
+1275 
-1284 VYIGKIGEIIKN
+1284 GKLPEQS
-1296 AVKINELEPRGKELR
+1296 ELNQ
-1311 SDVYL
+1311 Y
-1316 GACRDEN
+1316 
-1323 GEMRAIRFIV
+1323 
-1333 NMYENGKAELDDSGL
+1333 
-1348 HPLQGSLYAH
+1348 
-1358 TSKKVG
+1358 
-1364 TAPIKGQG
+1364 
-1372 ISTNAVAPDRSNDTI
+1372 
-1387 SIAEFL
+1387 
-1393 QSVKDSWGED
+1393 
-1403 LPRNVRYEL
+1403 
-1412 GLPQDSEKKGKS
+1412 
-1424 LEGALRYSRKG
+1424 RYSK
-1435 GQALELAAEQR
+1435 QALELAAEQR

-1456 KLARENSRMADQIEL
+1456 KLARENSRMAEQIEL
-1471 LKQETRLSGGHMM
+1471 LKQETRLSGGHLM
-1484 DIKAVHDVAARVVKN
+1484 DTKAVHEAAAQVVKN

-1510 SELRRVYESMS
+1510 RELRRVYESMS
-1521 RGKVSGVQEAM
+1521 RGKVSSVQEAM

-1539 RGVLSQQRTGENQ
+1539 RGVLSQQQTSENQ

-1649 VYDEVRDGA
+1649 VYDEVRDGT
-1658 AYDLETGMSEEE
+1658 AYDLKTGMSEEE

-1683 LSMPRRQTFA
+1683 LSMPRRKTFA
-1693 DKSAAQAEALT
+1693 DKSATQAETLT
-1704 RQYRQEKTKALEQQ
+1704 GLYRQEKTKALQEQ
-1718 KAGYEQKLQEQRKWA
+1718 KAAYEQKLQEQRKWA
-1733 RDRMKELEQ
+1733 RERMEELKNQ
-1742 RYKEARQTHDQEL
+1742 YKAAKEAHDQEL
-1755 IIKTHNQIAEARRQA
+1755 IIKTHNQIVKARKQTQET
-1770 NDSLLRRR
+1770 LLRRR

-1838 KVGREGTATAMRW
+1838 KVGPEGTATAMRW

-1893 NSTDTLNVA
+1893 NSKDTLNVA

-1937 VEMIGQRSA
+1937 VETIGQRSA
-1946 QEMDSERKKLLKT
+1946 QEMDNEREKLLKT

-2021 KAFENIKGDADIR
+2021 KAFEGIKGDADIR

-2098 RINLTPESLAEITG
+2098 RIILTPESLAEITG

-2140 EVSRELYG
+2140 EVSRKLYG
-2148 LDKFTEQHYWPIKS
+2148 LDKFTERHYWPIKS

-2240 VSTKEQIELLYGSK
+2240 VSTKEQIEQLYGSK

-2357 GQSMREVLTGKQGI
+2357 GQSMREVLTGQKRL
-2371 MDRVRDLGT
+2371 MDRVRDIGT
-2380 KPAEIGDKV
+2380 KPAEMGDKV

-2404 KGLEAGTDKFNQ
+2404 KELEAGTEKFNQ
-2416 YCSDRLGEIVDK
+2416 YCADRLSEIVDK

-2483 LLRVAATFVVSALGT
+2483 LLRVAATFVISALGT

-2566 SDLKD
+2566 GDLKD

-2578 GLEGDITPYR
+2578 GLEGEITPYR

-2647 VRAAEGDAKA
+2647 VKAAGGDKDE
-2657 FKALYNGETYSEM
+2657 FKALFQGKTYGDM
-2670 LGTPEAAAVDAWVEK
+2670 LGTDKAKAVDSWVQA
-2685 LAQNSAKA
+2685 LAKNSGRAGA
-2693 DADGNQKENTAVL
+2693 ENKAVL
-2706 PKRLGNEI
+2706 PKHLDNEI
-2714 TYTDSEGVEHKVV
+2714 SYTDSEGTEHKVV
-2727 LQGPD
+2727 LKGTD
-2732 YLDYAKSVQQGTVNL
+2732 YIQYAKSLQSMAVNL
-2747 LNEYMHGQG
+2747 IDEYR
-2756 KTASTAEQAAY
+2756 KTAGATATTEEQARFVALA
-2767 VKMARE
+2767 KE
-2773 YAQELAREMVI
+2773 YAQETARGTVI
-2784 PGYEIE
+2784 PGYEAKD
-2790 SWVQT
+2790 WVVQ
-2795 VETLSG
+2795 VQTLSG
-2801 GKNVGEMIAARQIVS
+2801 GENVAAMIQARQIVNDAES
-2816 QTEGDKDEDGET
+2816 EKDEDGKT
-2828 ITGSA
+2828 ISGS
-2833 EMKAVGRLQSDL
+2833 KATNAVDQLQQSL
-2845 GYSEPEARTLYSQ
+2845 GYSAGEAL
-2858 LKGKEDDTYLQL
+2858 
-2870 YEDVK
+2870 
-2875 GNREQEEQLSA
+2875 A
-2886 LYVMAGEQV
+2886 LYNNLSGSEENTYMKLYKDVESSKTQIDKLAALYGTGEAATY
-2895 SYAEMLQNSSAK
+2895 SGMLQNSGATKVDSY
-2907 RLDEQLQKLSE
+2907 LQNLSKS
-2918 TQGND
+2918 QGKE
-2923 VLPDRVGNTFKVGD
+2923 VLPDRAATKFSVGEE
-2937 TEVELD
+2937 EVELS
-2943 GKEYVAYAKKRTE
+2943 GKQYIDYAQKRTQ

-2964 LIPYMGNYTQK
+2964 LIPNAGNYTK
-2975 EQAGFVMYVEKY
+2975 EEQAGFVSKVEDY
-2987 ATELAKASVSDFEL
+2987 ATQIAKADVSDFAPYK
-3001 SNWVEEVQQL
+3001 WMQEVKQRAGNDSQQL
-3011 AGGDNAALYN
+3011 YDL
-3021 YIMAKE
+3021 IMAKT
-3027 LIALAQ
+3027 LIDSAEGQ
-3033 GKKDA
+3033 KGA

-3050 ALRNL
+3050 AIQ
-3055 KSAGYSDYMAQQMYK
+3055 SMQDAGYSAAMAQQMYK

>member
-1 MGVSLDYINEVIA
+1 MGVSLDYINKVIA

-22 GAGAPASSGSTGS
+22 GAGAPASSGNNGNSAA
-35 KIRQPQVNE
+35 RQQFLDIMQRQEAYRQANATRARAIVSDNNRNQDTRQQFMNVMQRQAAYQQVNADAVKRRLE
-44 AELQRR
+44 AEEKQRAEEEELQRE
-50 ARLRMQR
+50 Q
-57 ALASGK
+57 
-63 KQNVQNARDIYLKE
+63 E
-77 NEEAR
+77 
-82 KLWTLEH
+82 KL
-89 GTNMSDRELEQAQWE
+89 QAF
-104 SGAMRRQMDSDALR
+104 AVD
-118 TYEEIARGVEQTT
+118 
-131 QTGQDQRRNAY
+131 N
-142 QMYMERQNLGRAAQ
+142 RAAQ
-156 YDYVQNYLAQ
+156 YDAVQEYLSQ
-166 NEKASELWAAEHAV
+166 NEKASKLWAEEHA
-180 LKDENKI
+180 LFKDEKKI
-187 ALLRST
+187 ESLRAG
-193 MTEQEQ
+193 MTAQEQ
-199 AEYDAIRAERDAYG
+199 KFYDAAKAAREGYG
-213 AGYEL
+213 GLYEAQ
-218 KRRVGGLVAG
+218 RRVGGLVAG

-244 VNDYKDRM
+244 WEGYQDRQNAMYEAAM
-252 EALQQTYQQERSVN
+252 EAEKRKTGGNTFEDYAKEESDRTEVYSRLMKENRDTSREENLIQE
-266 PLKAFEQVNSTYR
+266 E
-279 QELDKVSGVVQEDN
+279 N
-293 TPGLQL
+293 TPGLRL

-312 GLGGAGKVAYDL
+312 GLSGAGKVAYDL
-324 AGSMVANAPSMA
+324 AGSIVANAPSMA
-336 LALVPGVGP
+336 LALIPGVGT

-421 EAASYVANWFA
+421 EAASYVANWLA
-432 DKVYQD
+432 DMAYQD

-478 STRQTGEKGAQ
+478 STQQTGERAAQ
-489 VNQANKP
+489 NA
-496 AYVLA
+496 
-501 VAQADNPLNQL
+501 AQAQQNTANAARVQQAVEGAVQAENPLNQL
-512 IPGGRAAQSAAQ
+512 IPGGRAAQSVAQ
-524 AQQNTANAA
+524 VQQNAM
-533 RAQQAVEG
+533 
-541 AVQAD
+541 
-546 NPLNQLIPGG
+546 
-556 QAAQNAAQA
+556 NAAQA
-565 QQNTVDTA
+565 QQ
-573 RAQQAVEG
+573 
-581 AVQADNPLNQLTP
+581 
-594 GGRTAQSAAQAQ
+594 
-606 QNAMNVARAQ
+606 
-616 QEEAQQSAMRVR
+616 EEVQQSAMRVR
-628 KWAEENESFTPE
+628 QWAEENESFTPE

-660 AMQNFYDA
+660 AIQNFYDA

-698 AWELGQKAVNPVYD
+698 AWELGQKAANPVYD

-722 VQYENGV
+722 VQYESGAETNT
-729 EPNAVLDD
+729 VLDD

-805 HRLRSSALE
+805 QRLRSSALE
-814 WYARQGGQRTREDM
+814 WYAQQGGQRTGEDM

-888 LDALLEK
+888 LDTLLEK

-963 ADYSINPEFDR
+963 AEYSINPEFER

-989 FTLGTTSEALKSIGV
+989 FTLGTTSEVLQSIGV

-1037 LEHPALVLESQGGSI
+1037 LEHPALVLESQGASI
-1052 LPGTKKNSR
+1052 LPGTKQNSR

-1083 PSSKQDMELGLQDFN
+1083 PSSRQDMELGLQDFN

-1126 KMTQA
+1126 KITQA
-1131 ALSSFSYKYASSE
+1131 ALSSFSFKLASSE

-1169 QIFGEAGSDAAYSR
+1169 QVFGEVGSSMHENE
-1183 QVDSRESEKKQFPQ
+1183 Q
-1197 GKHAGAEQV
+1197 AEP
-1206 SYSNLK
+1206 SSSK
-1212 ELPDM
+1212 
-1217 PVIDVE
+1217 
-1223 SGAAQGKSVQQLIE
+1223 
-1237 DGLNS
+1237 
-1242 TQRTPGKKNGRVVNN
+1242 TRTF
-1257 YTGDT
+1257 
-1262 IVVTQEGLRHGLL
+1262 QEG
-1275 RKGSVQKNG
+1275 
-1284 VYIGKIGEIIKN
+1284 
-1296 AVKINELEPRGKELR
+1296 
-1311 SDVYL
+1311 
-1316 GACRDEN
+1316 
-1323 GEMRAIRFIV
+1323 
-1333 NMYENGKAELDDSGL
+1333 
-1348 HPLQGSLYAH
+1348 
-1358 TSKKVG
+1358 
-1364 TAPIKGQG
+1364 
-1372 ISTNAVAPDRSNDTI
+1372 
-1387 SIAEFL
+1387 
-1393 QSVKDSWGED
+1393 
-1403 LPRNVRYEL
+1403 NV
-1412 GLPQDSEKKGKS
+1412 
-1424 LEGALRYSRKG
+1424 RYSRKG
-1435 GQALELAAEQR
+1435 TAAQSLEMEER
-1446 RRRAA
+1446 HRRAA

-1456 KLARENSRMADQIEL
+1456 RLARENSRMADQIEL
-1471 LKQETRLSGGHMM
+1471 LKQETKLSGGHLV
-1484 DIKAVHDVAARVVKN
+1484 DSKSVHAVAARVVKSM
-1499 ANSRY
+1499 NSRY
-1504 SAAQLE
+1504 RVSLLE
-1510 SELRRVYESMS
+1510 RELRAVYDSMS
-1521 RGKVSGVQEAM
+1521 QGRVSNVQEAM
-1532 ETLTDLA
+1532 EVLNDIA
-1539 RGVLSQQRTGENQ
+1539 RGVLSEQRPGVNIAKEIY
-1552 AREVYQPLLEKVR
+1552 RPLLDKVR
-1565 AEDWTVRE
+1565 QADWIVRE

-1579 DLLDMY
+1579 DLLDLY

-1595 NVRKALFGRID
+1595 NVRRALFGRID

-1618 IDALFEELAG
+1618 IDTLFEELAG

-1649 VYDEVRDGA
+1649 VYDEVRNGA

-1704 RQYRQEKTKALEQQ
+1704 RQYRQEKNKALEQQ
-1718 KAGYEQKLQEQRKWA
+1718 KAAYEKKLQEVWNYA
-1733 RDRMKELEQ
+1733 PGIMKKLDVKNREIL
-1742 RYKEARQTHDQEL
+1742 L
-1755 IIKTHNQIAEARRQA
+1755 RRQA
-1770 NDSLLRRR
+1770 
-1778 AALEMQWSNKRERAD
+1778 ALELQWSKKRERAD

-1806 VLHRW
+1806 ALHRW
-1811 LTKPTEQQH
+1811 LMKPTAQQH
-1820 VQTRMQQKVL
+1820 VQTRMQGAVV

-1838 KVGREGTATAMRW
+1838 KVGRKWTGTEARW
-1851 QEAMKDI
+1851 QEVMKDI
-1858 QLMANDALAADSGM
+1858 QLLAKDALAADSGM
-1872 KETDAYADFDPDLP
+1872 VDTDAYADFDPDLP
-1886 AMIEELI
+1886 EMIGELI
-1893 NSTDTLNVA
+1893 QGNESLDVQ
-1902 KMNSYQLRQLADI
+1902 KMNSRQLKQLADV

-1937 VEMIGQRSA
+1937 VETIGQRSA
-1946 QEMDSERKKLLKT
+1946 QEMDNEREKLLKT

-2021 KAFENIKGDADIR
+2021 KAFEGIKGDADIR

-2050 AKGKKV
+2050 AKGKEV

-2126 DYLSAKDGPAGWGN
+2126 EYLSAKDGPAGWGN
-2140 EVSRELYG
+2140 EVSRKLYG
-2148 LDKFTEQHYWPIKS
+2148 LDKFTERHYWPIKS

-2240 VSTKEQIELLYGSK
+2240 VSTKEQIEQLYGSK

-2357 GQSMREVLTGKQGI
+2357 GQSMREVLTGQKRL
-2371 MDRVRDLGT
+2371 MDRVRDIGT
-2380 KPAEIGDKV
+2380 KPAEMGDKV

-2404 KGLEAGTDKFNQ
+2404 KGMEAGTDKFNQ
-2416 YCSDRLGEIVDK
+2416 YCADRLSEIVDK

-2483 LLRVAATFVVSALGT
+2483 LLRVAATFVISALGT

-2566 SDLKD
+2566 GDLKD

-2647 VRAAEGDAKA
+2647 VRAANGDAKA

-2670 LGTPEAAAVDAWVEK
+2670 LGTKEAAAVDAWVK
-2685 LAQNSAKA
+2685 QLAQNSAKA

-2714 TYTDSEGVEHKVV
+2714 TYTDGEGVEHKVV

-2747 LNEYMHGQG
+2747 LNEYMNGQG

-2833 EMKAVGRLQSDL
+2833 EVKAVGRLQSDL

-2886 LYVMAGEQV
+2886 LYVMTGEQA

-2907 RLDEQLQKLSE
+2907 QLDEHLQKLSE

-2923 VLPDRVGNTFKVGD
+2923 VLPDRVENTFKVGD

-2943 GKEYVAYAKKRTE
+2943 GKEYVTYAKKRTE

-3038 NGKTISGTKKAA
+3038 NGKTIRGTKKAA

>member
-1 MGVSLDYINEVIA
+1 MDVSLDYINKVIA
-14 RNNAGKQA
+14 RNNASKQA
-22 GAGAPASSGSTGS
+22 GTQAAPASSGNNGNSAA
-35 KIRQPQVNE
+35 RQQFLDIMQRQEAYRQANATQARAIVSGNNRNQDTRQQFMNVMQRQAAYQQANADEVKRRAE
-44 AELQRR
+44 AEAKQRAEEEALQREQEKLQAFAVDNR
-50 ARLRMQR
+50 A
-57 ALASGK
+57 
-63 KQNVQNARDIYLKE
+63 V
-77 NEEAR
+77 
-82 KLWTLEH
+82 
-89 GTNMSDRELEQAQWE
+89 
-104 SGAMRRQMDSDALR
+104 
-118 TYEEIARGVEQTT
+118 
-131 QTGQDQRRNAY
+131 
-142 QMYMERQNLGRAAQ
+142 Q
-156 YDYVQNYLAQ
+156 YDAVQEYLSQ
-166 NEKASELWAAEHAV
+166 NEKASKLWAEEHA
-180 LKDENKI
+180 LFKDEKKI
-187 ALLRST
+187 ESLRAE
-193 MTEQEQ
+193 MTAQEQ
-199 AEYDAIRAERDAYG
+199 KFYDAAKAAREGYG
-213 AGYEL
+213 GLYEAQ
-218 KRRVGGLVAG
+218 RRVGGLVAG

-236 VLTAGQTV
+236 VLTAGQTAWEA
-244 VNDYKDRM
+244 YQDRQNAMYEAAM
-252 EALQQTYQQERSVN
+252 EAEKRKTGGNTFADYAKEEADRTEVYSRLMKENRDPSREENLIQE
-266 PLKAFEQVNSTYR
+266 E
-279 QELDKVSGVVQEDN
+279 N
-293 TPGLQL
+293 TPGLRL

-312 GLGGAGKVAYDL
+312 GLSGAGKVAYDL
-324 AGSMVANAPSMA
+324 AGSIVANAPSMA
-336 LALVPGVGP
+336 LALIPGVGT

-421 EAASYVANWFA
+421 EAASYVANWLA
-432 DKVYQD
+432 DMAYQD

-478 STRQTGEKGAQ
+478 STQQNGEKVAQ

-496 AYVLA
+496 ADVLA
-501 VAQADNPLNQL
+501 VAQEDDMLNQL
-512 IPGGRAAQSAAQ
+512 NTGGQAAQNAAQ
-524 AQQNTANAA
+524 AQQNAVSAA
-533 RAQQAVEG
+533 RAQEAVEG
-541 AVQAD
+541 AVQAE
-546 NPLNQLIPGG
+546 NPLNQLLPGG

-565 QQNTVDTA
+565 QQNAVNA
-573 RAQQAVEG
+573 AQVQQAMAG
-581 AVQADNPLNQLTP
+581 NVQAETPLNQLFP
-594 GGRTAQSAAQAQ
+594 GGQIAQNAADMQKNTMNAAQAQ
-606 QNAMNVARAQ
+606 Q
-616 QEEAQQSAMRVR
+616 EEVQQSAMRVR
-628 KWAEENESFTPE
+628 QWAEENESFTPE

-678 AMELNQNRAAV
+678 AMELNQSRAAV

-698 AWELGQKAVNPVYD
+698 AWELGQKAANPVYD
-712 TPGGGRVEGQ
+712 TPGGGRVEGK
-722 VQYENGV
+722 VQYENGA

-805 HRLRSSALE
+805 QRLRSSALE
-814 WYARQGGQRTREDM
+814 WYAQQGGQRTGEDM

-888 LDALLEK
+888 LDTLLEK

-963 ADYSINPEFDR
+963 AEYSINPEFDR

-1037 LEHPALVLESQGGSI
+1037 LEHPALVLESQGASI
-1052 LPGTKKNSR
+1052 LPGTKQNSR

-1083 PSSKQDMELGLQDFN
+1083 PSSRQDMELGLQDFN

-1126 KMTQA
+1126 KITQA
-1131 ALSSFSYKYASSE
+1131 ALSSFSFKLASSE

-1169 QIFGEAGSDAAYSR
+1169 QVFGEVGSSMHENE
-1183 QVDSRESEKKQFPQ
+1183 Q
-1197 GKHAGAEQV
+1197 AEP
-1206 SYSNLK
+1206 SSSK
-1212 ELPDM
+1212 
-1217 PVIDVE
+1217 
-1223 SGAAQGKSVQQLIE
+1223 
-1237 DGLNS
+1237 
-1242 TQRTPGKKNGRVVNN
+1242 TRTF
-1257 YTGDT
+1257 
-1262 IVVTQEGLRHGLL
+1262 QEG
-1275 RKGSVQKNG
+1275 
-1284 VYIGKIGEIIKN
+1284 
-1296 AVKINELEPRGKELR
+1296 
-1311 SDVYL
+1311 
-1316 GACRDEN
+1316 
-1323 GEMRAIRFIV
+1323 
-1333 NMYENGKAELDDSGL
+1333 
-1348 HPLQGSLYAH
+1348 
-1358 TSKKVG
+1358 
-1364 TAPIKGQG
+1364 
-1372 ISTNAVAPDRSNDTI
+1372 
-1387 SIAEFL
+1387 
-1393 QSVKDSWGED
+1393 
-1403 LPRNVRYEL
+1403 NV
-1412 GLPQDSEKKGKS
+1412 
-1424 LEGALRYSRKG
+1424 RYSRKG
-1435 GQALELAAEQR
+1435 TAAQSLEMEER
-1446 RRRAA
+1446 HRRAA

-1456 KLARENSRMADQIEL
+1456 RLARENSRMAEQIEL
-1471 LKQETRLSGGHMM
+1471 LKQETRLSGGHLM
-1484 DIKAVHDVAARVVKN
+1484 DTGAVHDVAVRVVKN

-1521 RGKVSGVQEAM
+1521 RGKVRSVQEAM

-1539 RGVLSQQRTGENQ
+1539 RGVLSQQRTGVNQ

-1595 NVRKALFGRID
+1595 NVRKALFGRIN
-1606 IKKTSESGASGR
+1606 IKKTSERGASGR

-1649 VYDEVRDGA
+1649 VYDEVRDGT
-1658 AYDLETGMSEEE
+1658 AYDLKTGMSEEE

-1693 DKSAAQAEALT
+1693 DKSATQAEALT
-1704 RQYRQEKTKALEQQ
+1704 GLYRQEKTKALQEQ
-1718 KAGYEQKLQEQRKWA
+1718 KAAYEQKLQEQRKWA
-1733 RDRMKELEQ
+1733 RDRMEELKNQ
-1742 RYKEARQTHDQEL
+1742 YKAAKEAHDQEL
-1755 IIKTHNQIAEARRQA
+1755 IIKTHNQIVKARKQTQET
-1770 NDSLLRRR
+1770 LLRRR

-1838 KVGREGTATAMRW
+1838 KVGPEGTATAMRW

-1937 VEMIGQRSA
+1937 VETIGQRSA
-1946 QEMDSERKKLLKT
+1946 QEMDNEREKLLKT

-2021 KAFENIKGDADIR
+2021 KAFEGIKGDADIR

-2140 EVSRELYG
+2140 EVSRKLYG
-2148 LDKFTEQHYWPIKS
+2148 LDKFTERHYWPIKS

-2240 VSTKEQIELLYGSK
+2240 VSTKEQIEQLYGSK

-2324 STDLTKLNHGMK
+2324 STDLTKLNRGMK

-2357 GQSMREVLTGKQGI
+2357 GQSMREVLTGQKRL
-2371 MDRVRDLGT
+2371 MDRVRDIGT
-2380 KPAEIGDKV
+2380 KPAEMGDKV

-2404 KGLEAGTDKFNQ
+2404 KGMEAGTDKFNQ
-2416 YCSDRLGEIVDK
+2416 YCADRLSEIVDK

-2483 LLRVAATFVVSALGT
+2483 LLRVAATFVISALGT

-2566 SDLKD
+2566 GDLKD

-2578 GLEGDITPYR
+2578 GLEGEITPYR

-2647 VRAAEGDAKA
+2647 VRAANGDAKA

-2670 LGTPEAAAVDAWVEK
+2670 LGTKEAAAVDAWVEQ

-2714 TYTDSEGVEHKVV
+2714 TYTDGEGVEHKVV
-2727 LQGPD
+2727 LQGQD

-2747 LNEYMHGQG
+2747 LNEYMNGQG

-2833 EMKAVGRLQSDL
+2833 EVKAVGRLQSDL

-2886 LYVMAGEQV
+2886 LYVMTGEQA

-2907 RLDEQLQKLSE
+2907 QLDEHLQKLSE

-2923 VLPDRVGNTFKVGD
+2923 VLPDRVENTFKVGD

-2987 ATELAKASVSDFEL
+2987 AKELAKASVSDFEL

-3038 NGKTISGTKKAA
+3038 NGKTIRGTKKAA

>member
-1 MGVSLDYINEVIA
+1 MGVSLDYINKVIA

-22 GAGAPASSGSTGS
+22 GAGAPASSGNNGNSAA
-35 KIRQPQVNE
+35 RQQFLDIMQRQEAYRQANATRARAIVSDNNRNQDTRQQFMNVMQRQAAYQQVNADAVKRRLE
-44 AELQRR
+44 AEEKQRAEEEELQRE
-50 ARLRMQR
+50 Q
-57 ALASGK
+57 
-63 KQNVQNARDIYLKE
+63 E
-77 NEEAR
+77 
-82 KLWTLEH
+82 KL
-89 GTNMSDRELEQAQWE
+89 QAF
-104 SGAMRRQMDSDALR
+104 AVD
-118 TYEEIARGVEQTT
+118 
-131 QTGQDQRRNAY
+131 N
-142 QMYMERQNLGRAAQ
+142 RAAQ
-156 YDYVQNYLAQ
+156 YDAVQEYLSQ
-166 NEKASELWAAEHAV
+166 NEKASKLWAEEHA
-180 LKDENKI
+180 LFKDEKKI
-187 ALLRST
+187 ESLRAG
-193 MTEQEQ
+193 MTAQEQ
-199 AEYDAIRAERDAYG
+199 KFYDAAKAAREGYG
-213 AGYEL
+213 GLYEAQ
-218 KRRVGGLVAG
+218 RRVGGLVAG

-244 VNDYKDRM
+244 WEGYQDRQNAMYEAAM
-252 EALQQTYQQERSVN
+252 EAEKRKTGGNTFEDYAKEESDRTEVYSRLMKENRDTSREENLIQE
-266 PLKAFEQVNSTYR
+266 E
-279 QELDKVSGVVQEDN
+279 N
-293 TPGLQL
+293 TPGLRL

-312 GLGGAGKVAYDL
+312 GLSGAGKVAYDL
-324 AGSMVANAPSMA
+324 AGSIVANAPSMA
-336 LALVPGVGP
+336 LALIPGVGT

-421 EAASYVANWFA
+421 EAASYVANWLA
-432 DKVYQD
+432 DMAYQD

-478 STRQTGEKGAQ
+478 STQQTGERAAQ
-489 VNQANKP
+489 NA
-496 AYVLA
+496 
-501 VAQADNPLNQL
+501 AQAQQNTANAARVQQAVEGAVQAENPLNQL
-512 IPGGRAAQSAAQ
+512 IPGGRAAQSVAQ
-524 AQQNTANAA
+524 VQQNAM
-533 RAQQAVEG
+533 
-541 AVQAD
+541 
-546 NPLNQLIPGG
+546 
-556 QAAQNAAQA
+556 NAAQA
-565 QQNTVDTA
+565 QQ
-573 RAQQAVEG
+573 
-581 AVQADNPLNQLTP
+581 
-594 GGRTAQSAAQAQ
+594 
-606 QNAMNVARAQ
+606 
-616 QEEAQQSAMRVR
+616 EEVQQSAMRVR
-628 KWAEENESFTPE
+628 QWAEENESFTPE

-698 AWELGQKAVNPVYD
+698 AWELGQKAANPVYD

-722 VQYENGV
+722 VQYENGA
-729 EPNAVLDD
+729 EPNSVLDD

-805 HRLRSSALE
+805 QRLRSSALE
-814 WYARQGGQRTREDM
+814 WYAQQGGQRTGEDM
-828 ARYEAAYGDYAKGAD
+828 ARYEAAYGDYVKGAD

-888 LDALLEK
+888 LDTLLEK

-963 ADYSINPEFDR
+963 AEYSINPEFDR

-989 FTLGTTSEALKSIGV
+989 FTLGTTSEALQSIGV

-1037 LEHPALVLESQGGSI
+1037 LEHPALVLESQGASI
-1052 LPGTKKNSR
+1052 LPGTKQNSR

-1083 PSSKQDMELGLQDFN
+1083 PSSRQDMELWLQDFN

-1126 KMTQA
+1126 KITQA
-1131 ALSSFSYKYASSE
+1131 ALSSFSFKLASSE

-1169 QIFGEAGSDAAYSR
+1169 QVFGEVGSSMHENE
-1183 QVDSRESEKKQFPQ
+1183 Q
-1197 GKHAGAEQV
+1197 AEPG
-1206 SYSNLK
+1206 SSK
-1212 ELPDM
+1212 
-1217 PVIDVE
+1217 
-1223 SGAAQGKSVQQLIE
+1223 
-1237 DGLNS
+1237 
-1242 TQRTPGKKNGRVVNN
+1242 TRTF
-1257 YTGDT
+1257 
-1262 IVVTQEGLRHGLL
+1262 QEG
-1275 RKGSVQKNG
+1275 
-1284 VYIGKIGEIIKN
+1284 
-1296 AVKINELEPRGKELR
+1296 
-1311 SDVYL
+1311 
-1316 GACRDEN
+1316 
-1323 GEMRAIRFIV
+1323 
-1333 NMYENGKAELDDSGL
+1333 
-1348 HPLQGSLYAH
+1348 
-1358 TSKKVG
+1358 
-1364 TAPIKGQG
+1364 
-1372 ISTNAVAPDRSNDTI
+1372 
-1387 SIAEFL
+1387 
-1393 QSVKDSWGED
+1393 
-1403 LPRNVRYEL
+1403 NV
-1412 GLPQDSEKKGKS
+1412 
-1424 LEGALRYSRKG
+1424 RYSRKG
-1435 GQALELAAEQR
+1435 TAAQSLEMEER
-1446 RRRAA
+1446 HRRAA
-1451 ETENR
+1451 DTENR
-1456 KLARENSRMADQIEL
+1456 RLARENSRMADQIEL
-1471 LKQETRLSGGHMM
+1471 LKQETKLSGGHLV
-1484 DIKAVHDVAARVVKN
+1484 DSKSVHAVAARVVKSM
-1499 ANSRY
+1499 NSRY
-1504 SAAQLE
+1504 RVSLLE
-1510 SELRRVYESMS
+1510 RELRAVYDSMS
-1521 RGKVSGVQEAM
+1521 QGRVSNVQEAM
-1532 ETLTDLA
+1532 EVLNDIA
-1539 RGVLSQQRTGENQ
+1539 RGVLSEQRPGVNIAKEIY
-1552 AREVYQPLLEKVR
+1552 RPLLDKVR
-1565 AEDWTVRE
+1565 QADWIVRE

-1579 DLLDMY
+1579 DLLDLY

-1595 NVRKALFGRID
+1595 NVRRALFGRID

-1649 VYDEVRDGA
+1649 VYDEVRNGA

-1704 RQYRQEKTKALEQQ
+1704 RQYRQEKNKALEQQ
-1718 KAGYEQKLQEQRKWA
+1718 KAAYEKKLQEVWNYA
-1733 RDRMKELEQ
+1733 PGIMKKLDVQNREIL
-1742 RYKEARQTHDQEL
+1742 L
-1755 IIKTHNQIAEARRQA
+1755 RRQA
-1770 NDSLLRRR
+1770 
-1778 AALEMQWSNKRERAD
+1778 ALELQWSNKRERAN

-1806 VLHRW
+1806 ALHRW

-1946 QEMDSERKKLLKT
+1946 QEMDNEREKLLKT

-2021 KAFENIKGDADIR
+2021 KAFEGIKGDADIR

-2050 AKGKKV
+2050 AKGKEV

-2126 DYLSAKDGPAGWGN
+2126 EYLSAKDGPAGWGN
-2140 EVSRELYG
+2140 EVSRKLYG
-2148 LDKFTEQHYWPIKS
+2148 LDKFTERHYWPIKS

-2240 VSTKEQIELLYGSK
+2240 VSTKEQIEQLYGSK

-2357 GQSMREVLTGKQGI
+2357 GQSMREVLTGQKRL
-2371 MDRVRDLGT
+2371 MDRVRDVGT
-2380 KPAEIGDKV
+2380 KPAEMGDKV

-2416 YCSDRLGEIVDK
+2416 YCADRLSEIVDK

-2483 LLRVAATFVVSALGT
+2483 LLRVAATFVISALGT

-2566 SDLKD
+2566 GDLKD

-2647 VRAAEGDAKA
+2647 VRAANGDAKA

-2670 LGTPEAAAVDAWVEK
+2670 LGTKEAAAVDAWVK
-2685 LAQNSAKA
+2685 QLAQNSAKA

-2714 TYTDSEGVEHKVV
+2714 TYTDGEGVEHKVV

-2747 LNEYMHGQG
+2747 LNEYMNGQG

-2833 EMKAVGRLQSDL
+2833 EVKAVGRLQSDL

-2886 LYVMAGEQV
+2886 LYVMTGEQA

-2907 RLDEQLQKLSE
+2907 QLDEHLQKLSE

-2923 VLPDRVGNTFKVGD
+2923 VLPDRVENTFKVGD

-2943 GKEYVAYAKKRTE
+2943 GKEYVTYAKKRTE

-3038 NGKTISGTKKAA
+3038 NGKTIRGTKKAA